1 MFYHQKQWSR
11 YQVQEQSSRNYT
23 YNLKIFYYTQ
33 RFSIPFIYKLLL
45 VKKKIN
51 NKNLSLQETFNNIVL
66 LYMLV
71 NFKLLQFRYIQSL
84 HDTMIPGRSALK
96 ISIMSILVSKIMV
109 KNGISISPKKKKS
122 KQIPVCYWWE
132 YRLIFLILDIKY
144 LDLKK

>member
-1 MFYHQKQWSR
+1 M
-11 YQVQEQSSRNYT
+11 QEQSSRKYT

-109 KNGISISPKKKKS
+109 KKNGITISPKKKANRF
-122 KQIPVCYWWE
+122 QFVI
-132 YRLIFLILDIKY
+132 DGNT
-144 LDLKK
+144 DLSC

>member
-23 YNLKIFYYTQ
+23 YNLKIFYYAQ

-109 KNGISISPKKKKS
+109 KNGISISPKKKS

>member
-1 MFYHQKQWSR
+1 M
-11 YQVQEQSSRNYT
+11 QEQSSRKYT

-84 HDTMIPGRSALK
+84 HDTMIPGRSAFK

-109 KNGISISPKKKKS
+109 KKNGISISPKKKANRF
-122 KQIPVCYWWE
+122 QFVI
-132 YRLIFLILDIKY
+132 DGNT
-144 LDLKK
+144 DLSS

>member
-1 MFYHQKQWSR
+1 M
-11 YQVQEQSSRNYT
+11 QEQSSRNYT
-23 YNLKIFYYTQ
+23 YNLKVFYYAQ

-71 NFKLLQFRYIQSL
+71 NFKLLQFRYIQSS
-84 HDTMIPGRSALK
+84 HDTMIPGRSILK

-109 KNGISISPKKKKS
+109 KNGISISPKKKANRF
-122 KQIPVCYWWE
+122 QFVI
-132 YRLIFLILDIKY
+132 DGNT
-144 LDLKK
+144 DLSS

>member
-1 MFYHQKQWSR
+1 M
-11 YQVQEQSSRNYT
+11 QEQSSRNYT

-122 KQIPVCYWWE
+122 KQIPVCY
-132 YRLIFLILDIKY
+132 
-144 LDLKK
+144 

>member
-1 MFYHQKQWSR
+1 M
-11 YQVQEQSSRNYT
+11 QEQSSRNYT
-23 YNLKIFYYTQ
+23 YNLKVFYYAQ

-71 NFKLLQFRYIQSL
+71 NFKLLQFRYIQSS
-84 HDTMIPGRSALK
+84 HDTMIPGRSILK

-109 KNGISISPKKKKS
+109 KNGISISPKKKKANRF
-122 KQIPVCYWWE
+122 QFVI
-132 YRLIFLILDIKY
+132 DGNT
-144 LDLKK
+144 DLPS